1 MWTSSIKTSNQIED
15 VLMLTTVKVFR
26 LELKVKAFESK
37 SR

>member
-1 MWTSSIKTSNQIED
+1 MLTSSIKTSTQIED
-15 VLMLTTVKVFR
+15 VLMLTTVKV